1 MSASA
6 KVASPAEAGS
16 QRSGV
21 SVSPCQA
28 DQSFEIP
35 AECTPAGY
43 ADTEWQSRTMSV
55 FISFHRIS
63 IKMAYQ
69 SILELMAMI
78 QWPDSQQNRGR
89 HRRPSAAIP
98 EPLQS
103 N

>member
-1 MSASA
+1 MSALA

-28 DQSFEIP
+28 GQSFETVP

-55 FISFHRIS
+55 FIFIESV
-63 IKMAYQ
+63 
-69 SILELMAMI
+69 
-78 QWPDSQQNRGR
+78 
-89 HRRPSAAIP
+89 
-98 EPLQS
+98 
-103 N
+103 